1 MVTRIMTDGGSVSS
15 TELGDG
21 STFAMY
27 IAGEPT
33 VSESGE
39 TYTVTNPATGDALGE
54 MPAGTRADA
63 QRAIDAAREVTSD
76 LEFMTAFERAEL
88 CHELADAIESN
99 RDFLAEWLTKD
110 QGKPLSE
117 ARVEVDLCAKEFR
130 NAAEDVKR
138 DETEVIPSEDAGKH
152 IYTIRKPHGVL
163 GVITPWNFPLNI
175 PAEYLAPGLA
185 AGNSIVWVPAPT
197 TSVVATKLLE
207 VFAETSLP
215 DGALNL
221 VTGEGPVVG
230 NELVVN
236 DGTDVIG
243 FTGSPETGEAIARD
257 AGTKPTL
264 LELGGNG
271 PVIILDDANLDAAVE
286 STSFGC
292 FSNAGQICSASERIL
307 VHEDVHDEF
316 VDRLADHA
324 QQLTLGDPTAEET
337 DLGPLNND
345 GVADKMDRHI
355 EDATEQ
361 GATVV
366 TGGGRADDLPTDRYY
381 QPTVLDDVT
390 TEMTVNWE
398 ESFGPI
404 APIITFSSYDEA
416 IAIANGIDLGLT
428 SSVFTSNIEL
438 MYYFA
443 ERVETGIV
451 NVNDSSA
458 YWEIHTPFGGYSG
471 KNSGHGRIGG
481 KYSLEQLSQ
490 VKTIAVDHE
499 NAASPLDR
507 ENGVE

>member
-1 MVTRIMTDGGSVSS
+1 MTDWGSESA
-15 TELGDG
+15 TEMGDEPT
-21 STFAMY
+21 SFPMY

-33 VSESGE
+33 DSESNE
-39 TYTVTNPATGDALGE
+39 TFAVTNPATGDTLGE
-54 MPAGTRADA
+54 MPAGTRTDA
-63 QRAIDAAREVTSD
+63 QRAIDAARDIQPE

-88 CHELADAIESN
+88 CHELADAIDVNSD
-99 RDFLAEWLTKD
+99 RLAEWLTKD
-110 QGKPLSE
+110 QGKPLAE

-152 IYTIRKPHGVL
+152 IYTLRKPHGVL
-163 GVITPWNFPLNI
+163 GVITPWNYPLNI

-185 AGNSIVWVPAPT
+185 AGNSVVWVPAPT
-197 TSVVATKLLE
+197 TSVVATRLLD
-207 VFAETSLP
+207 VFSDTSLP

-271 PVIILDDANLDAAVE
+271 PVIILDDADLDAAVE
-286 STSFGC
+286 CTSFGC

-316 VDRLADHA
+316 VSRLADHA
-324 QQLTLGDPTAEET
+324 QQLSLDDPMAEGT

-345 GVADKMDRHI
+345 AVADKMDRHI
-355 EDATEQ
+355 ADAKEQ

-366 TGGGRADDLPTDRYY
+366 AGGSRAENMPTDRYY
-381 QPTVLDDVT
+381 QPTVLDNVT
-390 TEMTVNWE
+390 TEMAVNWE

-404 APIITFSSYDEA
+404 APIISFESYDEA
-416 IAIANGIDLGLT
+416 IAIANGIELGLT

-438 MYYFA
+438 MHYFT
-443 ERVETGIV
+443 ERIETGIV

-490 VKTIAVDHE
+490 IKTIAVDYE
-499 NAASPLDR
+499 NAKSPLDQ
-507 ENGVE
+507 GSDTD